1 LSSDIV
7 NGPVYAMTHVGS
19 RIYLGG
25 NFSWAGPKTGGGVPV
40 ADTDGLKAAD
50 SRVIEGTV
58 GAAVA
63 DGTGGWVFGGSF
75 FKTGGHFRNNVARM
89 LPDGR
94 INGTWNP
101 NVKGGSVS
109 ELAVG
114 GGAVYLG
121 GTFTTVTGASRGGL
135 AKVDLASGALQEWTP
150 TVTGTVT
157 ALATSSDGARVF
169 VGTTSG
175 LSVLDASTGAALP
188 GPAFNGAVHALTL
201 SADGNRLFAG
211 GAFTDVDGAA
221 RGNLAAL
228 NSATSAVEEWAP
240 LADGEVSALA
250 VGPGFVYVGGSFG
263 NLAGVARMGFGRVGS
278 DGSPSGWGPSSLTAA
293 AGAALKVGAV
303 AVSADGT
310 KVFAG
315 GNFVRSGSQP
325 RQRAAAYSAT
335 TGALATWQPYV
346 DADVKALAP
355 AAGRVFV
362 AGDFKMLNGRPA
374 ANIAAFD
381 ATTGQLDKGFTASAD
396 GIVRAL
402 AGTADGSRVFIGGD
416 FGYVNGIRRKQ
427 LAAVDGASGALATTW
442 QADTNGPIRALAV
455 SGEKLFVGGPYT
467 AIDGVTRS
475 RLASV
480 SATSGDVDPAF
491 VPDINEGVRAIVV
504 APDGASVFI
513 GGRFTRVDGLIRPGM
528 AQLSATSGRASTF
541 APTAGGVVI
550 AVELSPDGQR
560 FYAADET
567 NITYA
572 YDYAT
577 KNAATWTLKTGG
589 DVQTIAASATEV
601 YVGGHFTQI
610 PAYKISRP
618 HMASVNASNGVP
630 TAWNPRPDGRY
641 WGVWA
646 AEFVPGGLAIAGEFT
661 AVGDEVN
668 RTNFARFS
676 GTT

>member
-1 LSSDIV
+1 
-7 NGPVYAMTHVGS
+7 MTYVGNK
-19 RIYLGG
+19 IYLGG

-40 ADTDGLKAAD
+40 NETDGLKAAD

-58 GAAVA
+58 SAAVA
-63 DGTGGWVFGGSF
+63 DGTGGWVLGGSF

-94 INGTWNP
+94 FNGTWNP
-101 NVKGGSVS
+101 NVKGGTVS

-121 GTFTTVTGASRGGL
+121 GTFTSVTGAERAGL
-135 AKVDLASGALQEWTP
+135 AKVDLVSGSLQDWTP

-157 ALATSSDGARVF
+157 SLAASRDGARVF
-169 VGTTSG
+169 VGTTTG
-175 LSVLDASTGAALP
+175 LSVLDSSTGAALP
-188 GPAFNGAVHALTL
+188 GPAVNGAVNALTL

-211 GAFTDVDGAA
+211 GAFTDVDGVA
-221 RGNLAAL
+221 RANLAAL
-228 NSATSAVEEWAP
+228 DSTTSAVEEWAP
-240 LADGEVSALA
+240 SADGEVSALA
-250 VGPGFVYVGGSFG
+250 VGSGFVYVGGSFA
-263 NLAGVARMGFGRVGS
+263 NLAGVARTGFGRVGL
-278 DGSPSGWGPSSLTAA
+278 DGSPSSWGPSSLTPA

-310 KVFAG
+310 KAFAG
-315 GNFVRSGSQP
+315 GNFIRSGSQP
-325 RQRAAAYSAT
+325 RQRAAAYSTA
-335 TGALATWQPYV
+335 TGALTPWQPYV
-346 DADVKALAP
+346 DADVQALAS
-355 AAGRVFV
+355 ASNRVFV
-362 AGDFKMLNGRPA
+362 GGDFKMLNGRPA

-381 ATTGQLDKGFTASAD
+381 AVTGQLDKGFTASAD

-402 AGTADGSRVFIGGD
+402 AGTADGSRVFVGGD
-416 FGYVNGIRRKQ
+416 FGYVNGVRRRS
-427 LAAVDGASGALATTW
+427 LAAVDGTTGAVATAW
-442 QADTNGPIRALAV
+442 QADTNGPVRALAV
-455 SGEKLFVGGPYT
+455 SGDKLFVGGPYT
-467 AIDGVTRS
+467 AIGGVTRS
-475 RLASV
+475 RMASV
-480 SATSGDVDPAF
+480 SATSGQVDPAF

-513 GGRFTRVDGLIRPGM
+513 GGRFNRVDGLLRPGM
-528 AQLSATSGRASTF
+528 AQLSSATGRSTAF
-541 APTAGGVVI
+541 APTTGGVVI
-550 AVELSPDGQR
+550 AVELSPDGTR

-572 YDYAT
+572 YDFAT
-577 KNAATWTLKTGG
+577 KNAPTWSLKTGG
-589 DVQTIAASATEV
+589 DVQTIVASATEV

-610 PAYKISRP
+610 PAYKLSRP